1 MTRIYET
8 LPSEGRL
15 RMALRVMSPTRLA
28 QTFAA
33 FAGQF
38 YDRSDFDTLARE
50 MGHLYDLESPEDAS
64 LFRSQLDRRLCDRFH
79 LPVAWDMDPPQQD
92 HVA

>member
-1 MTRIYET
+1 MTSIYET

-15 RMALRVMSPTRLA
+15 RMALRVTSPTRLA

-50 MGHLYDLESPEDAS
+50 MGHLYDLESAEDAS

-79 LPVAWDMDPPQQD
+79 LPVTWDIDLPQQD
-92 HVA
+92 RVA